1 MSGHSLKDKNL
12 KYHHRNEQIHTAL
25 YPLLHSCNCYTTRWS
40 ISTSKLLLF
49 FFRFINYYHVPYIWN
64 DSINFFFCLDS
75 YNISSLSFLVAL
87 FPSTRLAFFE
97 TTWAFHLFFNSTFI
111 THNVNCLSVY
121 PVCSWNGAYSL
132 FCKSHLFNFAYGNC
146 IPGMCWHCK

>member
-1 MSGHSLKDKNL
+1 MNKFIQHF
-12 KYHHRNEQIHTAL
+12 IL
-25 YPLLHSCNCYTTRWS
+25 YFIVATVIQPDDQFLHQNYCY
-40 ISTSKLLLF
+40 F

-64 DSINFFFCLDS
+64 DSINFFFFLDS

-146 IPGMCWHCK
+146 IPGMCWHCDLL